1 MGKQIDIGGASS
13 TLELAQ
19 KAHVGPGMK
28 GVELNCNNGGGMR
41 CLVRLAGVDSM
52 IGVDLT
58 KSVVETG
65 KKRTEEEGLS
75 HKIKF
80 INKNSLENGLP
91 DCRIYFV
98 YSKDA
103 WCYMPDKQLII
114 DQAARIVKPG
124 GKVMFTDWIEGEG
137 LSDPEAQRFL
147 TLMTFP
153 AIPTVKEYAHM
164 LQKANFEVE
173 IAENSGRFSPAMD
186 SYLHM
191 LKLQAVYDA
200 KKLLNWDEEAYNK
213 LISDFEF
220 MAKLAREGKIIQG
233 MFVGR
238 KKAVQVEM

>member
-1 MGKQIDIGGASS
+1 MQAFMRLAMQTYADVVRIAFLCTCSYTRVACHI
-13 TLELAQ
+13 TLETFPIAQ
-19 KAHVGPGMK
+19 DAS
-28 GVELNCNNGGGMR
+28 
-41 CLVRLAGVDSM
+41 AD
-52 IGVDLT
+52 
-58 KSVVETG
+58 
-65 KKRTEEEGLS
+65 
-75 HKIKF
+75 
-80 INKNSLENGLP
+80 
-91 DCRIYFV
+91 FV

-137 LSDPEAQRFL
+137 LSDAEAQKFL
-147 TLMTFP
+147 SLMTFP
-153 AIPTVKEYAHM
+153 AIPTVEEYAQM
-164 LQKANFEVE
+164 LRKAGFEVE
-173 IAENSGRFSPAMD
+173 TAENSGRFSPAMN

-220 MAKLAREGKIIQG
+220 MAQLAKEGKIIQG

-238 KKAVQVEM
+238 KRATSDVHHEI